1 MKTRVKV
8 ACKAMVPATMVNL
21 TLPHQ
26 MRGVALITVLLVV
39 ALATILATEMTA
51 RLQVQLQRS
60 ANIQFNQQ
68 AYWYAMSAEAL
79 AKRVLQLDNEQDE
92 DVTNLKQQWARGE
105 NTYPVDNGQ
114 ITGVIYDLH
123 ACLNLNALRA
133 ESAEGIEAGDGS
145 GEGQNKSPQRQTLER
160 LLVKLNIEGVG
171 EFEAEYMADA
181 LTDWLDEND
190 RLSSNGGA
198 EDNDYAG
205 REYPHFAANHYL
217 ASVSELRVIEHFTPA
232 IIAAIKPY
240 VCVVPQSASHQIN
253 INTLTEEQAVLLS
266 ALLDISQDEAN
277 NIIRARDEEG
287 FDEVEAFYNLPEVTQ
302 LNISEPLKQ
311 QFVVDSEYFTLKAN
325 AEFNSSY
332 FNLTSTLQVIDNK
345 TVNVVSRTIGRF

>member
-1 MKTRVKV
+1 M
-8 ACKAMVPATMVNL
+8 ANVN
-21 TLPHQ
+21 TPSNI
-26 MRGVALITVLLVV
+26 RGVALITVLLVV
-39 ALATILATEMTA
+39 ALAAILATEMTA

-114 ITGVIYDLH
+114 ITGAIYDLH

-133 ESAEGIEAGDGS
+133 QGAEAGDGS
-145 GEGQNKSPQRQTLER
+145 GEGQNKSPQRQALER

-171 EFEAEYMADA
+171 DFEAEYMADA

-205 REYPHFAANHYL
+205 RAFPHFAANHYL
-217 ASVSELRVIEHFTPA
+217 ASVTELRVIEHFTPA

-240 VCVVPQSASHQIN
+240 VCVVPQSDRHQIN
-253 INTLTEEQAVLLS
+253 INTLTQEQAVLLS
-266 ALLDISQDEAN
+266 ALLNISQDEAN

>member
-1 MKTRVKV
+1 MANNSLPKHSLSKN
-8 ACKAMVPATMVNL
+8 PLVNA
-21 TLPHQ
+21 
-26 MRGVALITVLLVV
+26 RGVALITVLLVV
-39 ALATILATEMTA
+39 ALAAILATEMSA

-92 DVTNLKQQWARGE
+92 DVTHLSQQWARGE

-114 ITGVIYDLH
+114 ITGAIYDLH
-123 ACLNLNALRA
+123 ACLNLNALR
-133 ESAEGIEAGDGS
+133 SEGTDNAGDG
-145 GEGQNKSPQRQTLER
+145 ENKSPQRQTLER

-171 EFEAEYMADA
+171 DFEAEYMADA
-181 LTDWLDEND
+181 LTDWLDEDD
-190 RLSSNGGA
+190 RLVSSGGA

-205 REYPHFAANHYL
+205 REYPYFAANHYL

-232 IIAAIKPY
+232 IIAAISPY
-240 VCVVPQSASHQIN
+240 VCVLPQNESHKIN
-253 INTLTEEQAVLLS
+253 INTLTDEQAILLS
-266 ALLDISQDEAN
+266 AMLDISQDEAN
-277 NIIRARDEEG
+277 NIIRARDEKG
-287 FDEVEAFYNLPEVTQ
+287 FDELAEFYNLPEVTQ

-311 QFVVDSEYFTLKAN
+311 QFVVDSEYFTLKAS

-332 FNLTSTLQVIDNK
+332 FNLTSILQVIDNEK
-345 TVNVVSRTIGRF
+345 VNVVSRTIGRF